1 MSLINYFIKQI
12 IKYIIL
18 TNTFLNLFDLTYVL
32 FIFQNLI
39 TLYIYL
45 LLIHYVWSIKNV
57 SSISLKLYRI
67 IFLSSIF
74 YPTLSS
80 SFSIMI
86 YYYLLLFDSSSIFD
100 FSSFLGDGLL
110 WIFLN
115 FSLGSIVI
123 NLISLFY

>member
-1 MSLINYFIKQI
+1 MRLINYFIKQI

-18 TNTFLNLFDLTYVL
+18 TNTFLNLSDLTYVP

-39 TLYIYL
+39 TLNIYL
-45 LLIHYVWSIKNV
+45 FLIHYVWSIKNV
-57 SSISLKLYRI
+57 SSISLKLYRV
-67 IFLSSIF
+67 IFLSSIY
-74 YPTLSS
+74 YPALSS
-80 SFSIMI
+80 SFSIKI
-86 YYYLLLFDSSSIFD
+86 YYLLLFDSSSIFY

>member
-1 MSLINYFIKQI
+1 MRLINYFIKQI

-32 FIFQNLI
+32 FVFQNLI

-45 LLIHYVWSIKNV
+45 FLIHYVWSIKNV

-80 SFSIMI
+80 SFSII
-86 YYYLLLFDSSSIFD
+86 IYYLLLFDSSSIFY

-110 WIFLN
+110 CTFLN

-123 NLISLFY
+123 NLASLFY